1 MDAALL
7 AENRGK
13 SRYKGLYPADSYR
26 VKLKPDHAASKRSTD
41 YINASYIQGY
51 KKEITYIAAQGPT
64 ETTVDDFWLMI
75 WQQKI
80 RVIVMVTGAIEYGR
94 VKCVQYW
101 PDDPGDVMTFRD
113 IEVTQ
118 TSPEVWADFTVRT
131 FQVTKDGQTRNIKHF
146 NYLTWPDHGV
156 PNDIGP
162 YVTFFS
168 KIQAFTFRQKDSL
181 RLVHCSAGVG
191 RTGTYISMDTLLR
204 QVAAEKAVNA
214 FSFVKEMRA
223 RRPCM
228 IQTVDQYHFLYKAV
242 VEFLITSQFVCP
254 AADLESKLTSKKAG
268 QDVIA
273 EEFLH
278 IEQRV
283 ELAKFDCS
291 AGKEPENREK
301 NRFSEILP
309 ASHSSLFLGDGGDSY
324 INAVLVDAHREKNH
338 WIATQ
343 LPLSNTVADFWK
355 MVLDQNINVI
365 AQLEGA
371 QVPFY
376 PRKDGES
383 LVVKPYTISRISTEQ
398 SGQTT
403 EVSLRVEPENMK
415 AASVQIIVATEWETD
430 IPSTETIIQL
440 QGILEKKQQQ
450 TGNNRVC
457 ITCNNGA
464 TRCGTFIIS
473 YNAIEKLKAEQEADV
488 YNPVVMAKHR
498 RPQFIPYFSLGPL
511 PQPRW
516 GLKPTPN
523 FQGFITSRPTF
534 VASTC
539 NQGIQAAN
547 NHKSN

>member
-1 MDAALL
+1 MGGFYLC
-7 AENRGK
+7 NRCQICK
-13 SRYKGLYPADSYR
+13 LISLSVCLYDGLT
-26 VKLKPDHAASKRSTD
+26 RS
-41 YINASYIQGY
+41 
-51 KKEITYIAAQGPT
+51 
-64 ETTVDDFWLMI
+64 
-75 WQQKI
+75 
-80 RVIVMVTGAIEYGR
+80 
-94 VKCVQYW
+94 
-101 PDDPGDVMTFRD
+101 
-113 IEVTQ
+113 
-118 TSPEVWADFTVRT
+118 
-131 FQVTKDGQTRNIKHF
+131 IKHF
-146 NYLTWPDHGV
+146 NYLTWPNHGV

-162 YVTFFS
+162 YVTFVS

-191 RTGTYISMDTLLR
+191 HTGTYISMDTLLR

-254 AADLESKLTSKKAG
+254 AADLESKLTSQKAG
-268 QDVIA
+268 KDVIA

-291 AGKEPENREK
+291 VGKEPENREK

-338 WIATQ
+338 WVATQ
-343 LPLSNTVADFWK
+343 LPLSNTVGDFWK
-355 MVLDQNINVI
+355 MVLDQNINAI

-371 QVPFY
+371 QVAFY
-376 PRKDGES
+376 ARKDGES

-403 EVSLRVEPENMK
+403 EVSLRVESENMK
-415 AASVQIIVATEWETD
+415 AASVQVIVATEWETD

-440 QGILEKKQQQ
+440 QGVLEKKQQQ

-498 RPQFIPYFSLGPL
+498 RPQFIPYFKQYEFIYQVLSAYAESFSEYA
-511 PQPRW
+511 
-516 GLKPTPN
+516 N
-523 FQGFITSRPTF
+523 FR
-534 VASTC
+534 
-539 NQGIQAAN
+539 
-547 NHKSN
+547 